1 MNQITLNETD
11 IQQRAYQIWEAEGR
25 PHGRDQEHWYRAMS
39 EMATVKPKRASRK
52 RSPAPPS
59 APKTTSTRKRA
70 KTTTKKG

>member
-1 MNQITLNETD
+1 MKQITYKEAD

-39 EMATVKPKRASRK
+39 EMATIKPKRAPRK
-52 RSPAPPS
+52 RNPTPPS

-70 KTTTKKG
+70 RTTTKG